1 VLPDDV
7 KAQATA
13 VLRHRIFM
21 GADAQMRGR
30 TGATVVSEVLT
41 RTPVPAEDIARA
53 AG

>member
-1 VLPDDV
+1 
-7 KAQATA
+7 